1 MKRYNKIK
9 GEFFMFKNL
18 ITLLCLLCIAGCA
31 SAELYQVPGSYKETT
46 TEVTVQGDTQ
56 QVSQTKTETKR
67 KWFRRRHKDYNPTN
81 TYWNFGRPPFWT
93 GTI

>member
-1 MKRYNKIK
+1 MKNI
-9 GEFFMFKNL
+9 
-18 ITLLCLLCIAGCA
+18 ITILCLLFIVSTA
-31 SAELYQVPGSYKETT
+31 SAEMYQVPGSYKETV
-46 TEVTVQGDTQ
+46 TEVTVDTQ
-56 QVSQTKTETKR
+56 TTGEVKEKTERKF

>member
-1 MKRYNKIK
+1 M
-9 GEFFMFKNL
+9 KNL
-18 ITLLCLLCIAGCA
+18 ITILCLLCIAGTA

-46 TEVTVQGDTQ
+46 TEVTVEQDVATQ
-56 QVSQTKTETKR
+56 QVSQKTETKR
-67 KWFRRRHKDYNPTN
+67 KWFRRRHKDFNPTN

>member
-1 MKRYNKIK
+1 M
-9 GEFFMFKNL
+9 KNL
-18 ITLLCLLCIAGCA
+18 VTLLCLLCLAGTA
-31 SAELYQVPGSYKETT
+31 SAELYQVPGSYKETV
-46 TEVTVQGDTQ
+46 TEVTVQPEDTQ
-56 QVSQTKTETKR
+56 VNQTTKTKR